1 MSQLSVNDHLEGILS
16 DFEALKRSFDMEDAE
31 ETPAVLS
38 SCPFG
43 PSTPTDSLAAGN
55 GENGR
60 LASFMPP
67 TYQSHIS
74 LSSSPSP
81 AHSPVLKTRV
91 STSFSFNRGTIQL
104 AKANGAVSSSLTR
117 VASFQ
122 ARLDPNGFS
131 TSLGLGNESLHSS
144 SSSLECPPPPS
155 TPQTAARQPEP
166 RVLKAAPVASPALKK
181 FSSHSN
187 VFHSEAERPVQLVSK
202 ARVNHGS
209 LPSLDLHIAE
219 DQGSPIP
226 LAPALAFHSAGA
238 WSSGSQNCTLLR
250 GKSSTPISRELSF
263 SSSSSSS
270 SSPLSD
276 AAQQP
281 SLSPPPPPFRQPTK
295 LQKFPINLDGLV
307 GKPLNSSD
315 PAPSADSASR
325 PLPGKQLQ
333 LRLSPSLSRQPLGRA
348 KEGAAA
354 ATVSGV
360 SAVPSPGKCPGAQV
374 NESPWPP
381 SLSPAQAAP
390 FRLMSRPQIMQV
402 TSQPSFL
409 GGPAACPREH
419 VRSTAERVNSFSS
432 SEVSGLRA
440 PAPSSYPREAP
451 YVGPTCSPRV
461 SPVSEGMQGRE
472 KTKEGSSPEPGCIS
486 MEGQP
491 VQPAPE
497 ETPRNANPAN
507 VGLELFGYVGI
518 EAVLDQMRIK
528 TMKTGFEFNL
538 MVVGQSG
545 LGKSTMVNTLF
556 KSKVSRKPTGL
567 SYEERI
573 PKTVQLQS
581 VTHVIEEKGVKMKL
595 TVTDT
600 PGFGDQINNENCWD
614 PIIKYINEQYE
625 KYLRE
630 EILISRK
637 RKIPD
642 TRVHSCVYFVPP
654 TGHWLRPLDLE
665 FMRRLSK
672 IVNVVPV
679 IAKADT
685 LTLEERAEFKKRIQ
699 KDLKVHDISV
709 YPQEDFDDNSDDRIL
724 NNKIRDK
731 IPFAVVGADEEHQV
745 NGTRV
750 LGRKTKW
757 GIVEVENPA
766 HCEFPLLRDLLIR
779 SHLQDL
785 KDITHNVHYESYRVQ
800 RLNES
805 NRLALSPVN
814 GLQGKDEVESN
825 L

>member
-1 MSQLSVNDHLEGILS
+1 MSQLTVNDHLEGILS

-31 ETPAVLS
+31 EAPA
-38 SCPFG
+38 CPFG

-55 GENGR
+55 GENSR
-60 LASFMPP
+60 LASLMPP

-91 STSFSFNRGTIQL
+91 STSFSFNKGAIQL
-104 AKANGAVSSSLTR
+104 ARANGAMSSSLTR

-122 ARLDPNGFS
+122 ARLDPNDVS
-131 TSLGLGNESLHSS
+131 SSLGQGSESLHSS
-144 SSSLECPPPPS
+144 SSSLECPPLPS
-155 TPQTAARQPEP
+155 TPQSAARQPEP
-166 RVLKAAPVASPALKK
+166 RVLKAAPVANPVLKK

-187 VFHSEAERPVQLVSK
+187 VFRSEAEQPIQLVSK
-202 ARVNHGS
+202 ARLNHGS

-238 WSSGSQNCTLLR
+238 WNSSSQNCTLLQ
-250 GKSSTPISRELSF
+250 GKSSTPISREPSF
-263 SSSSSSS
+263 SSSSS

-276 AAQQP
+276 ATQRP

-295 LQKFPINLDGLV
+295 LQKFPISLDGLV
-307 GKPLNSSD
+307 GKPLDSSD
-315 PAPSADSASR
+315 PAPSADTASR
-325 PLPGKQLQ
+325 PLPRKQLQ
-333 LRLSPSLSRQPLGRA
+333 LSLSPSLSRQPLGRA
-348 KEGAAA
+348 KEGATA

-360 SAVPSPGKCPGAQV
+360 SAAPSPGKCPGAQV
-374 NESPWPP
+374 NENPWPL

-432 SEVSGLRA
+432 SEISGLRA
-440 PAPSSYPREAP
+440 PAPSSYPRQAP
-451 YVGPTCSPRV
+451 YMGLTGSPRV
-461 SPVSEGMQGRE
+461 SPVSKGMQGRE

-497 ETPRNANPAN
+497 ETPRDANPAN

-556 KSKVSRKPTGL
+556 KSKVSRKPTGPG
-567 SYEERI
+567 YEERI

-699 KDLKVHDISV
+699 KDLKAHGISV

-731 IPFAVVGADEEHQV
+731 IPFAVVGADKEHQV
-745 NGTRV
+745 NGKRI

-757 GIVEVENPA
+757 GIIEVENPA

-785 KDITHNVHYESYRVQ
+785 KDITHNMHYESYRVQ

-805 NRLALSPVN
+805 NRLALSPIN
-814 GLQGKDEVESN
+814 GLLGKDEVESD

>member
-31 ETPAVLS
+31 EAPAVPP

-43 PSTPTDSLAAGN
+43 PSTPADSLAAGN
-55 GENGR
+55 GESGR
-60 LASFMPP
+60 LASLMPP
-67 TYQSHIS
+67 TYQSRIS

-81 AHSPVLKTRV
+81 AHSPVLKTRI

-104 AKANGAVSSSLTR
+104 ARANGAVSSSLTR

-131 TSLGLGNESLHSS
+131 SSLGPGSESLHSS

-155 TPQTAARQPEP
+155 TPQSAARQPEP

-187 VFHSEAERPVQLVSK
+187 VFHSEAERPIQLVSK
-202 ARVNHGS
+202 AGVNHGS

-219 DQGSPIP
+219 DQGSPNP

-238 WSSGSQNCTLLR
+238 WSSGSQNCALLR
-250 GKSSTPISRELSF
+250 GKSSTPISREPSF
-263 SSSSSSS
+263 SSSSS

-276 AAQQP
+276 AAQRP
-281 SLSPPPPPFRQPTK
+281 SLSPPLPPFRQPTK
-295 LQKFPINLDGLV
+295 LQKFPISLDGLV
-307 GKPLNSSD
+307 GKPLDGSD

-325 PLPGKQLQ
+325 PLPRTQLQ
-333 LRLSPSLSRQPLGRA
+333 LSLSTSPSLSRQPPGRA

-354 ATVSGV
+354 AAVSGV
-360 SAVPSPGKCPGAQV
+360 SAAPSPGKCPGAQA

-419 VRSTAERVNSFSS
+419 VRSMAERVNSFSS
-432 SEVSGLRA
+432 SEVSGLGA

-451 YVGPTCSPRV
+451 YVGPTGSPRV
-461 SPVSEGMQGRE
+461 SSVSEEMQGRE

-497 ETPRNANPAN
+497 ETPCDTSPGN

-556 KSKVSRKPTGL
+556 KSKVSRKPTGPG
-567 SYEERI
+567 YEERI

-685 LTLEERAEFKKRIQ
+685 LTLEERAEFKQRIQ
-699 KDLKVHDISV
+699 KDLKAHGISV
-709 YPQEDFDDNSDDRIL
+709 YPQEDFDDNPDDRIL

-731 IPFAVVGADEEHQV
+731 IPFAVVGADKEHQV
-745 NGTRV
+745 NGKRV

-757 GIVEVENPA
+757 GIIEVENPA

-814 GLQGKDEVESN
+814 GLLGKDEAESD